1 MPDPDVIITSRLIPA
16 PAAAIFELLARPAL
30 HPMIDGS
37 GSVKGVQE
45 RTPERLSPGARFG
58 MQMKIGVPYKI
69 LPRVEEFEEGR
80 LISWRHSGR
89 PHLALPARSGRR
101 QPHHGHRGVRL
112 PAVAV
117 PVDDQA
123 DALADAATMRSMQ
136 QTLIR
141 MEEWAQSGHPLPG
154 V

>member
-1 MPDPDVIITSRLIPA
+1 MPDPEVIITSRLIPA
-16 PAAAIFELLARPAL
+16 PADAIFELLARPAL

-80 LISWRHSGR
+80 LISWRH
-89 PHLALPARSGRR
+89 PADHIWRY
-101 QPHHGHRGVRL
+101 RL
-112 PAVAV
+112 D
-117 PVDDQA
+117 PVDDTHTMVTEEFDFRQSRFPWMIK
-123 DALADAATMRSMQ
+123 LMRWPRRNMRSMQ

-141 MEEWAQSGHPLPG
+141 MEEWAESGHPLPG